1 MSADIDRYICSEETE
16 WDNKKALLNLAKK
29 ATKKYNDVLNFIRTL
44 SSIKKPKDILIRLQ
58 DQDRKHLE
66 NCLDELG
73 FISGYIET
81 CEFNN
86 RDKFNKLLHFLS
98 SNYNKEWN
106 AEELEGVIEFPKD
119 GNVYYSNDVIPY
131 LFQRYLYELLEQ
143 MCEIID
149 IGINSG
155 LCYGAAMRYL
165 PLSLLDASVMMKL
178 EFGLPLSRDDTF
190 HSEVLKKLS
199 SLIEGVES
207 TRKNSQDNVQI
218 SRNQDSNI
226 NELKEMLAEQKKFK
240 ANTQKDLAKWIRSG
254 IAKYCWKNKRT
265 VKEKVRDGF
274 KLPNAPT
281 LIKMLNHWNR
291 YLASSSEKKEEMTD
305 YEPYQKYSEILYA
318 QENIVKEWGEYTFA
332 PTYIKKW
339 MARKE
344 EKEERR
350 RKKRKDGKKRP
361 DALDRLKVGGDD
373 GEVVMDDLVSKTKD
387 ADQAFYF
394 DEPPPQKRRFRS
406 S

>member
-29 ATKKYNDVLNFIRTL
+29 ATEKYNDVLNFIRTL

-73 FISGYIET
+73 FISGYIES

-119 GNVYYSNDVIPY
+119 GNVNYSNDVIPY

-199 SLIEGVES
+199 SLLEGVEC

-218 SRNQDSNI
+218 SLNQDSTIKEIKEQLAGTKKVTQNKQDDLADWVLAGMAQYCKKNQKEINDRI
-226 NELKEMLAEQKKFK
+226 NEG
-240 ANTQKDLAKWIRSG
+240 IRLPR
-254 IAKYCWKNKRT
+254 KPT
-265 VKEKVRDGF
+265 VIRMF
-274 KLPNAPT
+274 
-281 LIKMLNHWNR
+281 NHWNR
-291 YLASSSEKKEEMTD
+291 YLAADENKKATMQD
-305 YEPYQKYSEILYA
+305 YVPYPKY
-318 QENIVKEWGEYTFA
+318 ENILFDSKDNVEKWGEQIFA
-332 PTYIKKW
+332 PTCLHERVKK
-339 MARKE
+339 KDQKNE
-344 EKEERR
+344 
-350 RKKRKDGKKRP
+350 KKRKSGKRKP
-361 DALDRLKVGGDD
+361 DALDRPLIRGDKATEKID
-373 GEVVMDDLVSKTKD
+373 ELTSQKGEEDKI
-387 ADQAFYF
+387 YF
-394 DEPPPQKRRFRS
+394 DEE
-406 S
+406 

>member
-1 MSADIDRYICSEETE
+1 MSAETDKYIHPIDPE
-16 WDNKKALLNLAKK
+16 WDNKTALLHLAKE
-29 ATKKYNDVLNFIRTL
+29 ATKKYNTVLNFIRTL

-73 FISGYIET
+73 FISGYIES

-119 GNVYYSNDVIPY
+119 GNVNYSNDVIPY

-165 PLSLLDASVMMKL
+165 PLSLVDASVMMKL
-178 EFGLPLSRDDTF
+178 EFGMPLSRDDTF

-199 SLIEGVES
+199 SLLEGVEC

-218 SRNQDSNI
+218 SLNQDSAIKEIKEQLAGTKKVTQNKQDDLADWVLAGMAQYCKKNQKEINDRI
-226 NELKEMLAEQKKFK
+226 NEG
-240 ANTQKDLAKWIRSG
+240 IRLPR
-254 IAKYCWKNKRT
+254 KPT
-265 VKEKVRDGF
+265 VIRMF
-274 KLPNAPT
+274 
-281 LIKMLNHWNR
+281 NHWNR
-291 YLASSSEKKEEMTD
+291 YLAADENKKATMQD
-305 YEPYQKYSEILYA
+305 YVPYPQY
-318 QENIVKEWGEYTFA
+318 ENILFDSKDNVEKWGEQIFA
-332 PTYIKKW
+332 PTCLRERAKK
-339 MARKE
+339 KDQKNE
-344 EKEERR
+344 
-350 RKKRKDGKKRP
+350 KKRKSGKWKP
-361 DALDRLKVGGDD
+361 DALDRRLIRGDKAIEKID
-373 GEVVMDDLVSKTKD
+373 ELTSKTGEE
-387 ADQAFYF
+387 QQPYF
-394 DEPPPQKRRFRS
+394 DEE
-406 S
+406 